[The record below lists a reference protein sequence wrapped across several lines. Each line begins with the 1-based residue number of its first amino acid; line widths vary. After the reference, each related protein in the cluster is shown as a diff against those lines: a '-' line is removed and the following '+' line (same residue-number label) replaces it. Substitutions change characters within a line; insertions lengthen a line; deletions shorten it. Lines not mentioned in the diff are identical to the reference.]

1 MGPTQGPLG
10 SLIHPEPPFDLD
22 LHLRPR
28 TPSSAPPG
36 SSLPPAFATHRFLRA
51 LPRAVAALQGLLLPV
66 LGAAG
71 HVGGVAALLRRGG
84 RARGDR
90 RGPGGAGARGGGRRR
105 SSLGAA
111 PEVPVSASIL
121 HPELPDPVH
130 TRPRLLAGPEGC
142 APRPQ
147 GAGLPVGGRS
157 PAQLQVRE
165 GPGRPRGSPG
175 QTSGAPWGWAVQPLG
190 AG

>member
-90 RGPGGAGARGGGRRR
+90 RGPGGAGA
-105 SSLGAA
+105 
-111 PEVPVSASIL
+111 
-121 HPELPDPVH
+121 
-130 TRPRLLAGPEGC
+130 
-142 APRPQ
+142 
-147 GAGLPVGGRS
+147 
-157 PAQLQVRE
+157 
-165 GPGRPRGSPG
+165 
-175 QTSGAPWGWAVQPLG
+175 LG
-190 AG
+190 AGGGGVPWGRLRRCQSPLPSSIQSFLTRYTRGRGFWLGLRAVRRGRKVQGYQWVDGVPLSFR